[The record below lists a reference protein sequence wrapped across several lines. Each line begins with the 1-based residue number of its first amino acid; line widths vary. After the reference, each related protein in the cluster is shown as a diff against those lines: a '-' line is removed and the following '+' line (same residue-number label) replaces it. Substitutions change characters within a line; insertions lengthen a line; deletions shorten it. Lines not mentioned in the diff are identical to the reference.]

1 VNCALL
7 CCEVGYVPA
16 RAHLAPDAPGP
27 GVHRRGTVPA
37 PLSRARC
44 SRQFG
49 RASAPMMPHRE
60 RPYAVGA
67 HVAEG
72 HFRAFSQQLN
82 AEIAVRRLDPGTE
95 FVVSV
100 PPDQTL

>member
-1 VNCALL
+1 
-7 CCEVGYVPA
+7 
-16 RAHLAPDAPGP
+16 
-27 GVHRRGTVPA
+27 
-37 PLSRARC
+37 
-44 SRQFG
+44 
-49 RASAPMMPHRE
+49 MPHRE

-100 PPDQTL
+100 PPIKRCDFSAFEGRRARSYREVRPRPGRQ